1 MRESFSFEPD
11 NLIISGGMPAI
22 PTSIKLASGK
32 VKRGELLA
40 FVSIDQTTNVVT
52 VAPINLSGE
61 GEAKEPYCIAQHNI
75 DATDSAQVGTAWLTG
90 MFNAHAVILPESAKI
105 AGRLGYSLIPH
116 NKIHLHNIKRSYF
129 YAEY

>member
-22 PTSIKLASGK
+22 TTSIKLASGK
-32 VKRGELLA
+32 VNRGELLA

-61 GEAKEPYCIAQHNI
+61 GWQKNRIVSLNTVLMRLIQRKLEQH
-75 DATDSAQVGTAWLTG
+75 G
-90 MFNAHAVILPESAKI
+90 
-105 AGRLGYSLIPH
+105 
-116 NKIHLHNIKRSYF
+116 
-129 YAEY
+129 

>member
-22 PTSIKLASGK
+22 TTSIKLASGK
-32 VKRGELLA
+32 VNRGELLA

-61 GEAKEPYCIAQHNI
+61 GVAKEPFR
-75 DATDSAQVGTAWLTG
+75 TTEGGVSSSFGSRTA
-90 MFNAHAVILPESAKI
+90 K
-105 AGRLGYSLIPH
+105 
-116 NKIHLHNIKRSYF
+116 
-129 YAEY
+129 

>member
-22 PTSIKLASGK
+22 STSIKLASGK

-52 VAPINLSGE
+52 VAPINLWRGSG
-61 GEAKEPYCIAQHNI
+61 KRTVLYCSTQ
-75 DATDSAQVGTAWLTG
+75 
-90 MFNAHAVILPESAKI
+90 
-105 AGRLGYSLIPH
+105 Y
-116 NKIHLHNIKRSYF
+116 
-129 YAEY
+129 